1 MSEPT
6 AAAPSPW
13 AGRARTGGRWAL
25 RVVVALAGALIA
37 VLLFG
42 RISAPIGP
50 FDATLAFRP
59 AGGVSLFGLVTT

>member
-1 MSEPT
+1 MTEPT
-6 AAAPSPW
+6 APGPSPW
-13 AGRARTGGRWAL
+13 PHRARIGGRWAL
-25 RVVVALAGALIA
+25 RVLVAVGGALIA

-59 AGGVSLFGLVTT
+59 AVPTTA